1 MNGLF
6 VGIGAG
12 PGMGVS
18 TAARFAHEGFDL
30 VLLRETYPN
39 WSSVRKKFGKKPA
52 VSWKLSL
59 WTRQISGAV
68 QQLSE
73 RFG

>member
-18 TAARFAHEGFDL
+18 TAAWFAHEGFDL
-30 VLLRETYPN
+30 VLAARDISKLEQLAQKI
-39 WSSVRKKFGKKPA
+39 RKQTGRKVEA
-52 VSWKLSL
+52 VG
-59 WTRQISGAV
+59 TVQATNPRRQISN
-68 QQLSE
+68 
-73 RFG
+73 